1 MFLVSKKIAIFV
13 VLTYPASI
21 FTKKAVSYTVL
32 KIEKYYN
39 INHEAFLF
47 TPWFEGTIKKKKN

>member
-1 MFLVSKKIAIFV
+1 MFLLFVFGFKKIAIFV

-32 KIEKYYN
+32 KIEKYY
-39 INHEAFLF
+39 IQ
-47 TPWFEGTIKKKKN
+47 